1 MVPET
6 PTAGWRDPDQVGWY
20 LGRVDKLA
28 PRVAGEDALRSTLP
42 ARPYAML
49 DLGCGDGR
57 VTAALALDALRTLAT
72 ALAVDI
78 SAPTLEQA
86 RGRFQNEPRVTVPSP
101 AWWSTLLGRRLNW
114 SRTC

>member
-86 RGRFQNEPRVTVPSP
+86 RGASRMSRGSPLPRLRGGGPYSGDV
-101 AWWSTLLGRRLNW
+101 
-114 SRTC
+114 